1 MIAISCVVLHVVCWN
16 SNLRNCF
23 VNNAVPPQ
31 PSLIHFVRITERDR
45 MNRRMALSDL
55 AGSRRWFLQAASAA
69 TLASRM
75 GVAAETRP
83 SRGAHRSVIM
93 FWLSGGP
100 SQLDMWDPKPDAP
113 SEIRGPFGSIE
124 TRLPGVR
131 LSEHFP
137 LQAALADKLSF
148 LRSVDCSAS
157 NHTPITLQAGNPL
170 AKRSDDGRD
179 GGGYPSIG
187 SVVAKFKGPNHPD
200 LPPFVGLAPAWKA
213 DVWEAGHMG
222 APYAPVDGLKLV
234 GKFGLPQGVQVE
246 QLHDRDALRRGFDRL
261 RSDID
266 RLDTLDKLNQFQQQA
281 YEMVLG
287 GHVQRAFDI
296 ELEPQSVRDM
306 YGHHTIGQKALLA
319 RRLVEAGVTYVLVSG
334 AWGYFDHHGDS
345 VNWGG
350 IEKGLKPLLPHV
362 DQTVHALVTDLAQR
376 GLLDQTLVLM
386 LGEFGRSPV
395 INKDAGRD
403 HWTNVMSMV
412 AAGGGL
418 KHGQAVG
425 ATDARG
431 GEVKEGLI
439 RPQDLAATV
448 FRFLGIDLS
457 AHWTN
462 PQGRPTPIVVE
473 GGRPIPEL
481 FA

>member
-1 MIAISCVVLHVVCWN
+1 
-16 SNLRNCF
+16 
-23 VNNAVPPQ
+23 
-31 PSLIHFVRITERDR
+31 
-45 MNRRMALSDL
+45 MALSDL

-69 TLASRM
+69 TLASRW
-75 GVAAETRP
+75 GVAADSRP
-83 SRGAHRSVIM
+83 SRGDHRSVIM

-131 LSEHFP
+131 LCEHFP

-170 AKRSDDGRD
+170 AKRTDDGRD

-187 SVVAKFKGPNHPD
+187 SVVA
-200 LPPFVGLAPAWKA
+200 
-213 DVWEAGHMG
+213 
-222 APYAPVDGLKLV
+222 PVDGLKLV
-234 GKFGLPQGVQVE
+234 GKFGRPQGVQVE

-266 RLDTLDKLNQFQQQA
+266 RLDSLDKLNQFQQQA

-287 GHVQRAFDI
+287 GHVQQAFDI
-296 ELEPQSVRDM
+296 ELEPQAVRDA

-334 AWGYFDHHGDS
+334 AWGYFDHHGDN

-376 GLLDQTLVLM
+376 GRLDNTLVLM

-462 PQGRPTPIVVE
+462 PQGRPNPIVVE

-481 FA
+481 FG